1 MGYQSPYMRF
11 GNTRYEKDIAKLRRY
26 DYNIRYENYKNAKET
41 LDGVLAETG
50 LPQSYIENVWRY
62 AEDCEHKLVHTKD
75 DDATLVKRYAKH
87 SLGDE
92 EYYWL
97 KSQLAKK
104 GEEWEE
110 LPW

>member
-1 MGYQSPYMRF
+1 MGYKSPYMRF
-11 GNTRYEKDIAKLRRY
+11 GNTRYEKDIAKLRQH
-26 DYNIRYENYKNAKET
+26 DSHIREENYKNAEET
-41 LDGVLAETG
+41 LAAVLAETG

-62 AEDCEHKLVHTKD
+62 AEDCERKLGPFWD
-75 DDATLVKRYAKH
+75 DDAVLVQKYAKH
-87 SLGDE
+87 VLGPD